1 MKNTALLDTQNKAE
15 LLLEKGF
22 DFLIDYGPK
31 ILIAIIIWFVGSW
44 LIDKLLAQAKRVMTK
59 RNYEVSLQ
67 NFLGNV
73 LIWASKVLLVI
84 TLLSLLGVETTSF
97 AAIIAS
103 AGLAIGLALQGSLSN
118 FAGGFLI
125 MIFKPFK
132 IGDLI
137 EAQDEM
143 GVVKEIDIFTTKLE
157 SIENRE
163 IIIPNGTLSNGNI
176 TNYTSNGKLRV
187 DITIGI
193 GYDEDIKRVKD
204 VLLQVLEENPKVLK
218 DPAPEVVVSELAE
231 SSVNFLVRP
240 WANSNDYWEVY
251 FNLIETI
258 KITLDKE
265 HIEIPY
271 PHSVEVIKQ
280 G

>member
-1 MKNTALLDTQNKAE
+1 
-15 LLLEKGF
+15 
-22 DFLIDYGPK
+22 
-31 ILIAIIIWFVGSW
+31 
-44 LIDKLLAQAKRVMTK
+44 
-59 RNYEVSLQ
+59 
-67 NFLGNV
+67 
-73 LIWASKVLLVI
+73 
-84 TLLSLLGVETTSF
+84 
-97 AAIIAS
+97 
-103 AGLAIGLALQGSLSN
+103 
-118 FAGGFLI
+118 

-204 VLLQVLEENPKVLK
+204 VLLQVLEENSKVLK